1 MLNVH
6 LKMHSHM
13 FNNEGNAVH
22 KFSVPVHPSVSL
34 YEGYSEVTVCYL
46 MS

>member
-1 MLNVH
+1 
-6 LKMHSHM
+6 MHSHM

-22 KFSVPVHPSVSL
+22 KFTVPLPPSVSL
-34 YEGYSEVTVCYL
+34 YEDFSEATVCYL